1 MEYSKWGLRTGCL
14 GVAWQRTEEEDEG
27 QHLFVGAVLAASYP
41 MLSKGWPVT
50 GDIGNMRSK
59 QIGVRLHQLRHQFR
73 IRSRY
78 VLLLIV
84 EKQPI
89 KKAPCELGCIIIA
102 TFYQQK

>member
-1 MEYSKWGLRTGCL
+1 MECSKWGLGTGCL

-59 QIGVRLHQLRHQFR
+59 QIGLRLHQLRHQFT
-73 IRSRY
+73 IRSNSAA
-78 VLLLIV
+78 LLLILLLFH
-84 EKQPI
+84 EKQY
-89 KKAPCELGCIIIA
+89 LMSR
-102 TFYQQK
+102 